1 LIHINRRLILES
13 IFDAAA
19 SAGQRMP
26 FKVGQATPCVGEER
40 IYAAGNALAK
50 ADLRILIASSIDAP
64 PSGDRLEAFRP
75 LSPLQPKSVLS
86 GSRRRGL
93 SEYLLAVGGG
103 GLRTR

>member
-1 LIHINRRLILES
+1 MRRPPPG
-13 IFDAAA
+13 
-19 SAGQRMP
+19 SACPSKLVRRHR
-26 FKVGQATPCVGEER
+26 VLEER

-50 ADLRILIASSIDAP
+50 ADLRILIASSIDAQ
-64 PSGDRLEAFRP
+64 PSGDRFEAFRP

>member
-1 LIHINRRLILES
+1 L
-13 IFDAAA
+13 
-19 SAGQRMP
+19 
-26 FKVGQATPCVGEER
+26 EER

-50 ADLRILIASSIDAP
+50 ADLRILIASSIDAQ

-75 LSPLQPKSVLS
+75 LSRLQPKSVLT